1 MPSVSHKGRG
11 FLFFVAPPSSS
22 DRPRSQLA
30 RSRPRSSRGMLLL
43 LAVSALHPPL
53 AATVQRRCRRRAVYL
68 AESPGAKKLT
78 LIRHGQSEWNLANR
92 FTGWVD
98 VDLTTRG
105 IQEAREAARALKA
118 DGTEYDL
125 VLTSCLRRAV
135 RTSCLLLSGAGRP
148 AVPMVKDARL
158 NEQHAGALTG
168 RNKRS
173 LAKEHGHE
181 QVMRWRRGFAV
192 PPPPIS
198 TKAPLQSAI
207 CRDERY
213 RRRPCAGGASGG
225 PSQDVVVP
233 RGETFRDCLERVSEV
248 WSGARPS
255 TASSISRPYLGCTSD
270 VGLVRHGGAGPPRR
284 QERAGRV
291 SRKRTARA
299 HQAGRRRQR
308 RGRRLDMPPP
318 RPHMPVT

>member
-1 MPSVSHKGRG
+1 
-11 FLFFVAPPSSS
+11 
-22 DRPRSQLA
+22 
-30 RSRPRSSRGMLLL
+30 MLLL

-53 AATVQRRCRRRAVYL
+53 AADAADGRRRCRRRAVYL
-68 AESPGAKKLT
+68 AEGAKLT

-125 VLTSCLRRAV
+125 VLTSCLRRAI
-135 RTSCLLLSGAGRP
+135 RTSCLLLSGTGR
-148 AVPMVKDARL
+148 AWVPMVKDARL

-233 RGETFRDCLERVSEV
+233 RGETFRGCLERVREV
-248 WSGARPS
+248 WSDTVEPALHDGKSVLVVSHGNALRALIKLIDGVSDEDAASTCPPTFTHARDMTCTCTCTLS
-255 TASSISRPYLGCTSD
+255 VALG
-270 VGLVRHGGAGPPRR
+270 
-284 QERAGRV
+284 E
-291 SRKRTARA
+291 
-299 HQAGRRRQR
+299 
-308 RGRRLDMPPP
+308 
-318 RPHMPVT
+318 